1 MFPNRGEKEISF
13 TMPCAYPKRHKSIYF
28 MALSFVAIVGVG
40 YILFRTS
47 AVFITPELIVREP
60 SDGAQIYADTIKIS
74 GITESK
80 VRLTVNGY
88 ETYSDDNG
96 LFELALPFQKGFQ
109 TIDVR
114 VKNRIGKESRVVR
127 HIVVE

>member
-1 MFPNRGEKEISF
+1 
-13 TMPCAYPKRHKSIYF
+13 